1 MHPTTIKRA
10 FASVVGTLVLM
21 LGTSAAHAITY
32 DGSIVSGAHGFSL
45 VHGVPVNQT
54 DPDDWLRFADGE
66 SFTFD
71 VTGLMVS
78 AGGPQAYTLTS
89 NNGAMAE
96 FVLLSM
102 MLELDDT
109 TGIPSG
115 TIEYTLDG
123 VAGTFTFLEQTYG
136 NTIFNSSSFDGDTIT
151 VNLWGADEANNIGL
165 DFVFTG
171 SPIPVPP
178 AVWLFGSAVAALAMR
193 RRSQHV

>member
-32 DGSIVSGAHGFSL
+32 DGSILSGANQFSL
-45 VHGVPVNQT
+45 VHGIPANQT
-54 DPDDWLRFADGE
+54 DPDDWLRFTDGD

-71 VTGLMVS
+71 VDGLMVTAS
-78 AGGPQAYTLTS
+78 GPQSYMLAS
-89 NNGAMAE
+89 NNGATAE

-136 NTIFNSSSFDGDTIT
+136 DSIFNSSSFDGSTIT
-151 VNLWGADEANNIGL
+151 VNLWGADNANGIGL
-165 DFVFTG
+165 DLVFTG
-171 SPIPVPP
+171 SPVPVRP